1 MAAININ
8 TQQFQQMIQGD
19 RPVLVDYWAPWC
31 GYCRRIGPSY
41 EKLADE
47 YGDRVAVTKINIDAE
62 ALLAEAKPTFFQEP
76 PRTME
81 ELDAFLEDM
90 EQARENYA
98 FYFQHHAQL
107 GQLSPA
113 IRARQQAIYHSQ
125 SALFA
130 QALSILARQGM
141 FRGEDF
147 PGAYARVADTIF
159 LTSLYWLPFCAVK
172 GRKEDFRT
180 QAWSVLYP
188 LLTPLGRQRGREL
201 GLLLGEDP

>member
-1 MAAININ
+1 MKRDTRRAILDMAK
-8 TQQFQQMIQGD
+8 TLFSQQ
-19 RPVLVDYWAPWC
+19 
-31 GYCRRIGPSY
+31 GYNAVSIGEIAGALGIS
-41 EKLADE
+41 K
-47 YGDRVAVTKINIDAE
+47 GNVTYHFKRKEDIME

-159 LTSLYWLPFCAVK
+159 LPSLYWLPFCAVK

>member
-1 MAAININ
+1 MKRDTRRAILDMAK
-8 TQQFQQMIQGD
+8 TLFSQQ
-19 RPVLVDYWAPWC
+19 
-31 GYCRRIGPSY
+31 GYNAVSIGEIAGALGIS
-41 EKLADE
+41 K
-47 YGDRVAVTKINIDAE
+47 GNVTYHFKRKEDIME

-107 GQLSPA
+107 GQLSP
-113 IRARQQAIYHSQ
+113 RSARQQAIYHSQ

-141 FRGEDF
+141 FRGRIF
-147 PGAYARVADTIF
+147 PGRMPVWRI
-159 LTSLYWLPFCAVK
+159 PFSSPPFTGFPSVRSRG
-172 GRKEDFRT
+172 GRRI
-180 QAWSVLYP
+180 SGP
-188 LLTPLGRQRGREL
+188 RP
-201 GLLLGEDP
+201 GLCCIPC

>member
-1 MAAININ
+1 MKRDTRRAILDMAK
-8 TQQFQQMIQGD
+8 TLFSQQ
-19 RPVLVDYWAPWC
+19 
-31 GYCRRIGPSY
+31 GYNAVSIGEIAGALGIS
-41 EKLADE
+41 K
-47 YGDRVAVTKINIDAE
+47 GNVTYHFKRKEDIME

-159 LTSLYWLPFCAVK
+159 ISSLYWLAFCAVK

-188 LLTPLGRQRGREL
+188 LLPPLGRQRGREL

>member
-1 MAAININ
+1 MKRDTRRAILDMAK
-8 TQQFQQMIQGD
+8 TLFSQQ
-19 RPVLVDYWAPWC
+19 
-31 GYCRRIGPSY
+31 GYNAVSIGEIAGALGIS
-41 EKLADE
+41 K
-47 YGDRVAVTKINIDAE
+47 GNVTYHFKRKEDIME

-159 LTSLYWLPFCAVK
+159 LTSLYWLPSCAVK

>member
-1 MAAININ
+1 MKRDTRRAILDMAK
-8 TQQFQQMIQGD
+8 TLFSQQ
-19 RPVLVDYWAPWC
+19 
-31 GYCRRIGPSY
+31 GYNAVSIGEIAGALGIS
-41 EKLADE
+41 K
-47 YGDRVAVTKINIDAE
+47 GNVTYHFKRKEDIME

-159 LTSLYWLPFCAVK
+159 LTSLYWRPFCAVK

>member
-1 MAAININ
+1 M
-8 TQQFQQMIQGD
+8 
-19 RPVLVDYWAPWC
+19 
-31 GYCRRIGPSY
+31 
-41 EKLADE
+41 
-47 YGDRVAVTKINIDAE
+47 E

-81 ELDAFLEDM
+81 ELNAFLEDM

-130 QALSILARQGM
+130 RRCPFWPCQGL

-147 PGAYARVADTIF
+147 PGAYAVWRI
-159 LTSLYWLPFCAVK
+159 PFSSPPFTGFPSVRSRG
-172 GRKEDFRT
+172 GRRI
-180 QAWSVLYP
+180 SGP
-188 LLTPLGRQRGREL
+188 RP
-201 GLLLGEDP
+201 GLCCIPC

>member
-1 MAAININ
+1 MKRDTRRAILDMAK
-8 TQQFQQMIQGD
+8 TLFSQQ
-19 RPVLVDYWAPWC
+19 
-31 GYCRRIGPSY
+31 GYNAVSIGEIAGALGIS
-41 EKLADE
+41 K
-47 YGDRVAVTKINIDAE
+47 GNVTYHFKRKEDIME

-159 LTSLYWLPFCAVK
+159 LTSLYGLPFYAVK

>member
-1 MAAININ
+1 MKRDTRRAILDMAK
-8 TQQFQQMIQGD
+8 TLFSQQ
-19 RPVLVDYWAPWC
+19 
-31 GYCRRIGPSY
+31 GYNAVSIGEIAGALGIS
-41 EKLADE
+41 K
-47 YGDRVAVTKINIDAE
+47 GNVTYHFKRKEDIME

-147 PGAYARVADTIF
+147 PGAYARVGDTIF

>member
-1 MAAININ
+1 MKRDTRRAILDMAK
-8 TQQFQQMIQGD
+8 TLFSQQ
-19 RPVLVDYWAPWC
+19 
-31 GYCRRIGPSY
+31 GYNAVSIGEIAGALGIS
-41 EKLADE
+41 K
-47 YGDRVAVTKINIDAE
+47 GNVTYHFKRKEDIME

-159 LTSLYWLPFCAVK
+159 LTSLYWFPFCAVK

>member
-1 MAAININ
+1 MKRDTRRAILDMAK
-8 TQQFQQMIQGD
+8 TLFSQQ
-19 RPVLVDYWAPWC
+19 
-31 GYCRRIGPSY
+31 GYNAVSIGEIAGALGIS
-41 EKLADE
+41 K
-47 YGDRVAVTKINIDAE
+47 GNVTYHFKRKEDIME

-159 LTSLYWLPFCAVK
+159 LTSLYWLLCGQGAEGGFPDPGLVCAVSLADPFGQTTGAGAGPSSW
-172 GRKEDFRT
+172 GRSIT
-180 QAWSVLYP
+180 
-188 LLTPLGRQRGREL
+188 
-201 GLLLGEDP
+201 

>member
-1 MAAININ
+1 MKRDTRRAILDMAK
-8 TQQFQQMIQGD
+8 TLFSQQ
-19 RPVLVDYWAPWC
+19 
-31 GYCRRIGPSY
+31 GYNAVSIGEIAGALGIS
-41 EKLADE
+41 K
-47 YGDRVAVTKINIDAE
+47 GNVTYHFKRKEDIME

-159 LTSLYWLPFCAVK
+159 LTSLDWLPFCAVK

>member
-1 MAAININ
+1 MPF
-8 TQQFQQMIQGD
+8 TSSTM
-19 RPVLVDYWAPWC
+19 
-31 GYCRRIGPSY
+31 PS
-41 EKLADE
+41 
-47 YGDRVAVTKINIDAE
+47 
-62 ALLAEAKPTFFQEP
+62 
-76 PRTME
+76 
-81 ELDAFLEDM
+81 
-90 EQARENYA
+90 
-98 FYFQHHAQL
+98 
-107 GQLSPA
+107 
-113 IRARQQAIYHSQ
+113 RARQQAIYHSQ

>member
-1 MAAININ
+1 MKRDTRRAILDMAK
-8 TQQFQQMIQGD
+8 TLFSQQ
-19 RPVLVDYWAPWC
+19 
-31 GYCRRIGPSY
+31 GYNAVSIGEIAGALGIS
-41 EKLADE
+41 K
-47 YGDRVAVTKINIDAE
+47 GNVTYHFKRKEDIME

-159 LTSLYWLPFCAVK
+159 TPPFTGFPSVRSRG
-172 GRKEDFRT
+172 GRRI
-180 QAWSVLYP
+180 SGP
-188 LLTPLGRQRGREL
+188 RP
-201 GLLLGEDP
+201 GLCCIPC

>member
-1 MAAININ
+1 
-8 TQQFQQMIQGD
+8 
-19 RPVLVDYWAPWC
+19 
-31 GYCRRIGPSY
+31 
-41 EKLADE
+41 
-47 YGDRVAVTKINIDAE
+47 
-62 ALLAEAKPTFFQEP
+62 
-76 PRTME
+76 
-81 ELDAFLEDM
+81 M

>member
-1 MAAININ
+1 MKRDTRRAILDMAK
-8 TQQFQQMIQGD
+8 TLFSQQ
-19 RPVLVDYWAPWC
+19 
-31 GYCRRIGPSY
+31 GYNAVSIGEIAGALGIS
-41 EKLADE
+41 K
-47 YGDRVAVTKINIDAE
+47 GNVTYHFKRKEDIME

-147 PGAYARVADTIF
+147 PGAYARVADIIF

>member
-1 MAAININ
+1 MKRDTRRAILDMAK
-8 TQQFQQMIQGD
+8 TLFSQQ
-19 RPVLVDYWAPWC
+19 
-31 GYCRRIGPSY
+31 GYNAVSIGEIAGALGIS
-41 EKLADE
+41 K
-47 YGDRVAVTKINIDAE
+47 GNVTYHFKRKEDIME

-159 LTSLYWLPFCAVK
+159 LTSLYWLPVCAVK

-188 LLTPLGRQRGREL
+188 LLTPLGRQQGREL
-201 GLLLGEDP
+201 GLLLGEVP

>member
-1 MAAININ
+1 MKRDTRRAILDMAK
-8 TQQFQQMIQGD
+8 TLFSQQ
-19 RPVLVDYWAPWC
+19 
-31 GYCRRIGPSY
+31 GYNAVSIGEIAGALGIS
-41 EKLADE
+41 K
-47 YGDRVAVTKINIDAE
+47 GNVTYHFKRKEDIME

-141 FRGEDF
+141 FRVCPCGGYHF
-147 PGAYARVADTIF
+147 PHLPLLASLLCGQGAEGGFPDPGLV
-159 LTSLYWLPFCAVK
+159 CAVSLADPFGQTTGAGAGPSSW
-172 GRKEDFRT
+172 GRSIT
-180 QAWSVLYP
+180 
-188 LLTPLGRQRGREL
+188 
-201 GLLLGEDP
+201 

>member
-1 MAAININ
+1 MKRDTRRAILDMAK
-8 TQQFQQMIQGD
+8 TLFSQQ
-19 RPVLVDYWAPWC
+19 
-31 GYCRRIGPSY
+31 GYNAVSIGEIAGALGIS
-41 EKLADE
+41 K
-47 YGDRVAVTKINIDAE
+47 GNVTYHFKRKEDIME

-159 LTSLYWLPFCAVK
+159 LTSLASLLCGQGAEGGFPDPGLVCAVSLADPFGQTTGAGAGPSSW
-172 GRKEDFRT
+172 GRSIT
-180 QAWSVLYP
+180 
-188 LLTPLGRQRGREL
+188 
-201 GLLLGEDP
+201 

>member
-1 MAAININ
+1 MKRDTRRAILDMAK
-8 TQQFQQMIQGD
+8 TLFSQQ
-19 RPVLVDYWAPWC
+19 
-31 GYCRRIGPSY
+31 GYNAVSIGEIAGALGIS
-41 EKLADE
+41 K
-47 YGDRVAVTKINIDAE
+47 GNVTYHFKRKEDIME

-159 LTSLYWLPFCAVK
+159 LTSLSWLPFCAVK

-188 LLTPLGRQRGREL
+188 LLPPLGRQRGREL

>member
-1 MAAININ
+1 MKRDTRRAILDMAK
-8 TQQFQQMIQGD
+8 TLFSQQGYNAVSIGEIAGTLGDQQGQCDLSVSKGK
-19 RPVLVDYWAPWC
+19 RTSW
-31 GYCRRIGPSY
+31 
-41 EKLADE
+41 
-47 YGDRVAVTKINIDAE
+47 E

>member
-1 MAAININ
+1 MKRDTRRAILDMAK
-8 TQQFQQMIQGD
+8 TLFSQQ
-19 RPVLVDYWAPWC
+19 
-31 GYCRRIGPSY
+31 GYNAVSIGEIAGALGIS
-41 EKLADE
+41 K
-47 YGDRVAVTKINIDAE
+47 GNVTYHFKRKEDIME

-98 FYFQHHAQL
+98 FYFQPHAQL

-147 PGAYARVADTIF
+147 PGAYARVADTIV

-188 LLTPLGRQRGREL
+188 LLTPLGRQQGREL
-201 GLLLGEDP
+201 GLLLGEDT

>member
-1 MAAININ
+1 MKRDTRRAILDMAK
-8 TQQFQQMIQGD
+8 TLFSQQ
-19 RPVLVDYWAPWC
+19 
-31 GYCRRIGPSY
+31 GYNAVSIGEIVGALGIS
-41 EKLADE
+41 K
-47 YGDRVAVTKINIDAE
+47 GNVTYHFKRKEDIME

>member
-1 MAAININ
+1 MKRDTRRAILDMAK
-8 TQQFQQMIQGD
+8 TLFSQQ
-19 RPVLVDYWAPWC
+19 
-31 GYCRRIGPSY
+31 GYNAVSIGEIAGALGIS
-41 EKLADE
+41 K
-47 YGDRVAVTKINIDAE
+47 GNVTYHFKRKEDIME

-159 LTSLYWLPFCAVK
+159 LTSLYWLTFCAVK